1 MSVNSTHTLYERLGG
16 YDAVVAVVDNFLP
29 RLMDDPRLGRFWEHR
44 GHDGIAR
51 ERQLLIDFLCASAG
65 GPMYYTG
72 RDMLLTHQGMRIDE
86 DDWVAVI
93 GHLRET
99 LEGFG
104 VAADLR
110 DEVLA
115 FIESTKA
122 DIVEAA

>member
-65 GPMYYTG
+65 GRMYYTG

-86 DDWVAVI
+86 DDWAAVI